1 MMGYPYGPEP
11 YPTWGMLERDGT
23 FRSTLYESHTR
34 HVDALMHDKAESF
47 RSRPVTIN
55 INAQV
60 DDHDGEWLDELLESL
75 HSPSEE
81 MLEPTDRENAEAWGM
96 ALADAIVASGIEGAG
111 IDRLFNDL
119 TAMIEDHVVGDINR
133 KARESESNPM
143 NGSGKE

>member
-1 MMGYPYGPEP
+1 
-11 YPTWGMLERDGT
+11 MLERDDT

-34 HVDALMHDKAESF
+34 HVDSMMRDKAESF
-47 RSRPVTIN
+47 RSRPITIN

-60 DDHDGEWLDELLESL
+60 DDYDGEWLDELLESL
-75 HSPSEE
+75 YSPSEE

-96 ALADAIVASGIEGAG
+96 ALADAILASGIEGAG

-133 KARESESNPM
+133 KARESESNPLEGFGKGM
-143 NGSGKE
+143 NTWQV

>member
-11 YPTWGMLERDGT
+11 YPTWGMLERDDT
-23 FRSTLYESHTR
+23 FRSTLYESHMR
-34 HVDALMHDKAESF
+34 HVDSVMHDKAESF
-47 RSRPVTIN
+47 RSRPITVN

-75 HSPSEE
+75 YSPSEE

-96 ALADAIVASGIEGAG
+96 ALADAILASGIEGAG

-133 KARESESNPM
+133 KARESESNPLRD
-143 NGSGKE
+143 SGKE